1 MKVLENLKHIRS
13 NIEEACKQSGRS
25 PEEVTVIAVTK
36 YVSVERAQEAVE
48 AGILH
53 LGENRDEGLLSKWD
67 HLGDKPTWHYIGT
80 MQTRKVKNVID
91 KITYLH
97 SLDRLSLA
105 KEVNKRSNQKVKCF
119 VQVNVSGEESKHGID
134 PEAVLDFIKDLE
146 QFEHIQVEGLMTMAP
161 YTNDES
167 QLRQCFRQLKA
178 LQQEVQQL
186 HLEFAP
192 CRELSMGMSND
203 YRIAVEEGATM
214 VRIGS
219 ALVGE
224 EAEV

>member
-1 MKVLENLKHIRS
+1 MRVIENLKHIQS
-13 NIEEACKQSGRS
+13 NIEEACKKSGRS
-25 PEEVTVIAVTK
+25 PGEVTIIAVTK

-53 LGENRDEGLLSKWD
+53 LGENRDEGLLNKWNY
-67 HLGDKPTWHYIGT
+67 LGDKPTWHYIGT

-91 KITYLH
+91 KIHYLH

-105 KEVNKRSNQKVKCF
+105 KEVDKRANHKVKCF
-119 VQVNVSGEESKHGID
+119 VQVNVSGEESKHGME
-134 PEAVLDFIKDLE
+134 PETVLDFIKALQ
-146 QFEHIQVEGLMTMAP
+146 QFENIQVEGLMTMAP
-161 YTNDES
+161 YTDDEAE
-167 QLRQCFRQLKA
+167 LRRCFRKLKT

-186 HLEFAP
+186 HLNYAP

-203 YRIAVEEGATM
+203 YQIAIEEGATI
-214 VRIGS
+214 VRIGT

-224 EAEV
+224 ESEV